1 MNKKA
6 KKQLGRLVVNAIGS
20 FLCCSLVLG
29 VSMVF
34 FFYGLNM
41 TEEMIRHRAMLTL
54 SNIMFLSMLFTAQD
68 MFRSWYGE
76 KRQVKRIMKGVE
88 AITKGD
94 FSYRIEPFHRFE
106 LFNQYDEIIDGINK
120 MAKELESSETMK
132 KDFISNVSHE
142 LKTPLSTISA
152 YCEILQDPSLS
163 EEERNERISMIIKN
177 VKKLSN
183 LISNILK
190 LNKLENQEIYS
201 EKKSFDLSAR
211 IASSFLSYVD
221 ICEEKGINL
230 NASVK
235 DDVIIVSDPDL
246 LDIVWNNLIGNAVK
260 FTPSGGRVSVVLE
273 EDDSEVRVYI
283 SDTGIG
289 INKEALSHIYE
300 RFYQG
305 DTSHQTEGNGLG
317 LAIVKRI
324 IEIVGGELSV
334 DSVEGKGTTFVV
346 KLQKETETC

>member
-1 MNKKA
+1 MKKKA
-6 KKQLGRLVVNAIGS
+6 RKQLIRVVVNAIGS
-20 FLCCSLVLG
+20 FLCCSVVLG
-29 VSMVF
+29 ASMIL
-34 FFYGLNM
+34 FFYGLEM
-41 TEEMIRHRAMLTL
+41 TEEMIKHRAMLTF
-54 SNIMFLSMLFTAQD
+54 SNIIFLSFLFVAQD

-88 AITKGD
+88 AITRGD
-94 FSYRIEPFHRFE
+94 FSYRIEHINRFE
-106 LFNQYDEIIDGINK
+106 LFNQYDEIIDGINR

-163 EEERNERISMIIKN
+163 EEERNERISMILKN

-183 LISNILK
+183 LVSNILK
-190 LNKLENQEIYS
+190 LNKLENQEIYP
-201 EKKSFDLSAR
+201 EKRNFDLSAR
-211 IASSFLSYVD
+211 VASSFLSYVD
-221 ICEEKGINL
+221 ACEEKGLVI

-235 DDVIIVSDPDL
+235 DDVRIYSDPDL

-260 FTPSGGRVSVVLE
+260 FTPKGGKISVSLE
-273 EDDSEVRVYI
+273 ENEEEVIVSI
-283 SDTGIG
+283 SDTGVG
-289 INKEALSHIYE
+289 ISQESLKHIFE

-317 LAIVKRI
+317 LSLVKRVV
-324 IEIVGGELSV
+324 EIVGGEISV
-334 DSVEGKGTTFVV
+334 DSTERQGSIFEI
-346 KLQKETETC
+346 KLKKES